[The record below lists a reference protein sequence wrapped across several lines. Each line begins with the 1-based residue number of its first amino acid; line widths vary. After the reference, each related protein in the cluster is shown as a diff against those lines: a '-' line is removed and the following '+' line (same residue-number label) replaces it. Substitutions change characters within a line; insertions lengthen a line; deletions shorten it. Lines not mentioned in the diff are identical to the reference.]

1 MPSTQQEMQH
11 LQELHARAIHQL
23 SRKMSCIPAHVFP
36 NGRKPTITDIY
47 TANESA
53 ICIPSI
59 PPELQLPSVLTH
71 YDKLAAAKFTV
82 DASQGATPINLA
94 LWYWGM
100 DQTHSFS
107 RKHRQ
112 MRYNIVMACIVRTSP
127 DLSAHLPSS
136 ALDFADALINAWIW
150 SVSQQDDFEAQAHFL
165 GLWADGPWDVMLI
178 GRKDRARMEVAAR
191 AMSQFVPKLDPLG
204 GDIEYWE
211 GLRYTSPWKLST
223 FGPAW
228 AIRYIVDVEQL
239 GKKIGEKG
247 QEAEVEEALATG
259 ALEVCHVRS
268 WSNTSAF
275 EISLRV

>member
-1 MPSTQQEMQH
+1 MQH

-23 SRKMSCIPAHVFP
+23 SRKMSCISAHVFP

-59 PPELQLPSVLTH
+59 PPELQLPFVLTH
-71 YDKLAAAKFTV
+71 YDK
-82 DASQGATPINLA
+82 LA

-112 MRYNIVMACIVRTSP
+112 MRYNILMACIVRTSP
-127 DLSAHLPSS
+127 DLSARLPSS
-136 ALDFADALINAWIW
+136 ALDFVDALINAWIW

-165 GLWADGPWDVMLI
+165 GLWTNGPWDVMLI

-211 GLRYTSPWKLST
+211 GLRYTSPWKLRT

-239 GKKIGEKG
+239 GKKIGGKG

-268 WSNTSAF
+268 WSTTPAF